1 MTLKRVLREVRD
13 ILSYCGL
20 GVLVAHGFKTAFAYP
35 GLTLVRQHR
44 WLGYGIL
51 ASALAIADR
60 LRTAGQAAG
69 AKREQALPG

>member
-13 ILSYCGL
+13 IWSYCGL
-20 GVLVAHGFKTAFAYP
+20 GFLVFYGFQTAFSYP
-35 GLTLVRQHR
+35 GITLVRQHR

-60 LRTAGQAAG
+60 LRTARQAAG
-69 AKREQALPG
+69 AKGEQALPG